1 MAKPHAISNQVVSL
15 APLGPA
21 LADTRTQALIKARQL
36 EVVRIVLRQG
46 ETLREHSVPGE
57 ITVQCLEGR
66 MQVQTSQG
74 TQTMR
79 AGDWVHLAGG
89 EPHALVA
96 EEDGSAL
103 VTICLTT

>member
-15 APLGPA
+15 APLGAA
-21 LADTRTQALIKARQL
+21 LADTRTHALIKASQL
-36 EVVRIVLRQG
+36 EVVRVVLRKG

-66 MQVQTSQG
+66 MQVQSSQG
-74 TQTMR
+74 AQTMQ
-79 AGDWVHLAGG
+79 AGDWVHLAGR
-89 EPHALVA
+89 EPH
-96 EEDGSAL
+96 AL